1 MVHTTRCGIIM
12 VFIALEITVAFSERL
27 TGVRS
32 LNRPRR
38 AIEWGPDIA
47 GPFCAKRAPRCC
59 PDRLDE
65 CSVPI
70 LDTLCYCDDFCDRE
84 RSDCCPDFQSVCRRR
99 PSPPPPIRAPC
110 EYNGRYYRQNEQVKI
125 NCNLCRCVRDIT
137 STNGY
142 SFQCGNNVCLIQED
156 VIDTVNKYPNKYG
169 WQASNYSQFWGLT
182 LEEGRRYRLGT
193 NKPDEPVINMSNIE
207 VLNDKSLPREFDS
220 RKKWPGW
227 VHGVRDQGNCA
238 ASWAFSTTAL
248 AADRLSIESRGA
260 MVLDLSPQNLL
271 SCSDNNQGGCLGG
284 NLDSAWWFLRHRG
297 VTTEACYPYTSGVNG
312 KNGTCLARD
321 LQRDRWCPAGRQTRD
336 KLIYEATPPYKISS
350 SVKDI
355 MAEIE
360 MNGPVQATF
369 RVQDDFFMYRSGVYK
384 YSRTGSV
391 SAFQEDDR
399 MLYHSVRIIGWGE
412 EVISQRLVRYWLCAN
427 SWGTAWG
434 EGGYFR
440 IVRGSN
446 ECEIESFVL
455 GVWGKVEADT
465 VLRELLNVFR
475 AERLQARTELER
487 SRGRRHLRR
496 HRRRQNKRKK
506 QKS

>member
-1 MVHTTRCGIIM
+1 MALKTGCGIIY
-12 VFIALEITVAFSERL
+12 VFVFFKIILAFSEQLTDDSRL
-27 TGVRS
+27 DR
-32 LNRPRR
+32 RKR

-47 GPFCAKRAPRCC
+47 GPFCAKRAPQCC

-65 CSVPI
+65 CSVPVM
-70 LDTLCYCDDFCDRE
+70 DTFCYCDEFCDRD

-99 PSPPPPIRAPC
+99 PVTPSPIRAHC
-110 EYNGRYYRQNEQVKI
+110 EYNGRYFQQNDQVKI
-125 NCNLCRCVRDIT
+125 NCNLCRCVSDIR
-137 STNGY
+137 SASGY
-142 SFQCGNNVCLIQED
+142 SFQCENNVCLIQEN
-156 VIDTVNKYPNKYG
+156 VINTINKNSNRYG

-193 NKPDEPVINMSNIE
+193 NKPDELVMKMSNLE
-207 VLNDKSLPREFDS
+207 VLNEESLPREFDS

-227 VHGVRDQGNCA
+227 VHGIRDQGNCA

-260 MVLDLSPQNLL
+260 MLLNLSPQNLL
-271 SCSDNNQGGCLGG
+271 SCSLNNQEGCLGG
-284 NLDSAWWFLRHRG
+284 SLDRAWWFLRHRG
-297 VTTEACYPYTSGVNG
+297 VTTEACYPYTSGATGN
-312 KNGTCLARD
+312 NGTCLARD
-321 LQRDRWCPAGRQTRD
+321 LQRDRLCPAGRQSRE
-336 KLIYEATPPYKISS
+336 KLIYQATPPYRISS
-350 SVKDI
+350 SEKDI
-355 MAEIE
+355 MSEIQ

-391 SAFQEDDR
+391 SASREDDR
-399 MLYHSVRIIGWGE
+399 RLNHSVRIIGWGE
-412 EVISQRLVRYWLCAN
+412 EVIGQRLVKYWLCAN

-440 IVRGSN
+440 IERGSN

-455 GVWGKVEADT
+455 GVWGKVEADME
-465 VLRELLNVFR
+465 LRELLNLFR
-475 AERLQARTELER
+475 AERVRVSTEQGR

-496 HRRRQNKRKK
+496 HRRRRNNHKK
-506 QKS
+506 QK